1 MFRNHKKRPC
11 VCHVAGER
19 IATLEVG
26 GMVWICLRPS
36 QDPNWELYN
45 VCTSENQHGTPQWR
59 FGRWLPFKRVLFGF
73 HVNQFSGRIQKTWC
87 QLTFWDSSKRSETR
101 YVGGFFWVATP
112 QYLKI
117 ECGAVILHRSV
128 SHLPRFFFP
137 QKPSDG
143 CFPKKGY
150 PKMDGLWWKTLF
162 KWMIWGYPYIRKH
175 PDKWRNIEY
184 LGGAGSAQPYW
195 REKIKA
201 RNRKKKSTGKKWLES
216 IWWFQTCILGLNG
229 VSWFS

>member
-87 QLTFWDSSKRSETR
+87 QLTFEIHRNVQKL
-101 YVGGFFWVATP
+101 VMWVVFLGRNPSILKDRMWGCHFTQKCESLAT
-112 QYLKI
+112 
-117 ECGAVILHRSV
+117 
-128 SHLPRFFFP
+128 FFFST
-137 QKPSDG
+137 KTIRWV
-143 CFPKKGY
+143 FPKKGV
-150 PKMDGLWWKTLF
+150 PQNG
-162 KWMIWGYPYIRKH
+162 
-175 PDKWRNIEY
+175 
-184 LGGAGSAQPYW
+184 
-195 REKIKA
+195 
-201 RNRKKKSTGKKWLES
+201 
-216 IWWFQTCILGLNG
+216 WFMMENPI
-229 VSWFS
+229 